1 MPRGRCMTI
10 LCILLWCSVVA
21 TGFAGSCRSLSRWFS
36 RMAHS
41 LEVEVALQEGVQREG
56 AQQHALQV
64 GAIQA
69 QAAAFMPFLG
79 WQELAQEVERVENQ
93 ARELV

>member
-1 MPRGRCMTI
+1 MH
-10 LCILLWCSVVA
+10 
-21 TGFAGSCRSLSRWFS
+21 FS
-36 RMAHS
+36 FYLDEQIR
-41 LEVEVALQEGVQREG
+41 QR
-56 AQQHALQV
+56 AQQHTLQV